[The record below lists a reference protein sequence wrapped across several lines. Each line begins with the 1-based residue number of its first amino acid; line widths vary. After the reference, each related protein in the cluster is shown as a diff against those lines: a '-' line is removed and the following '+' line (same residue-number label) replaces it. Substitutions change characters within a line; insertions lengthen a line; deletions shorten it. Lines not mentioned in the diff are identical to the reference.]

1 MGMTDE
7 DDAAWQAEQAEAAEA
22 LAELEAEE
30 AARDVTQARLR
41 QAVLDA
47 VPADP
52 ERRRE
57 FIDWYIGRLFEAA
70 PDKAAFLTHLDDCI
84 DRALAMDARDKGQ
97 LQ

>member
-7 DDAAWQAEQAEAAEA
+7 DDPAWQAEQAEAAEA
-22 LAELEAEE
+22 LAELEAERE
-30 AARDVTQARLR
+30 VAQARLR

-47 VPADP
+47 VPEDP

-70 PDKAAFLTHLDDCI
+70 PDKSAFLVHLEDCI